1 MNIRK
6 EIIIILCLG
15 LLVIFSPSFERN
27 EHRQKTSLKITKSEN
42 LEFTLGYIPFH
53 ITNYTMKLF
62 YEFLNES
69 RNYDNQGHGV
79 STVKKIQAVLV
90 KLGVLPPKLNNGK
103 DSIDGKFGQ
112 ATTSAMSKFQ
122 VESGLLDTKGHI
134 NKETLDKMGI
144 DTLVFGV
151 IEQLNE
157 PKVNSE
163 NLQGLGN
170 FTSSMYEGA
179 PLIIVYG
186 GINVKERE
194 SGDYMYDYFNG
205 TGNNYNLFV
214 AKNHHINGLEAYN
227 KVIQHLQGQNIY
239 PRKKA
244 LYLFSGGVRPGFQLL
259 QSVSP
264 NEFEKIYL
272 VDIYIGKN
280 TAVYDLYTQLAKN
293 YPNKVEFYYTGSDSE
308 AGGLVN
314 LKAKREIKASVSV
327 SKQGSNHMLTNV
339 DAVSSLMSYF
349 KN

>member
-1 MNIRK
+1 MNIKK
-6 EIIIILCLG
+6 ETIILLCLG
-15 LLVIFSPSFERN
+15 LLVMFSPLFERRDN
-27 EHRQKTSLKITKSEN
+27 HQKTNFEIPIGGN
-42 LEFTLGYIPFH
+42 LEATLGYIPFH

-69 RNYDNQGHGV
+69 RNYDNQGHAI

-90 KLGVLPPKLNNGK
+90 KLGFLPPKLNNGK

-122 VESGLLDTKGHI
+122 VENGLLDTKGTI
-134 NKETLDKMGI
+134 NKETLDKMGV
-144 DTLVFGV
+144 DTLVFGDV
-151 IEQLNE
+151 EQLND
-157 PKVNSE
+157 PKINSE
-163 NLQGLGN
+163 DIEGLGN
-170 FTSSMYEGA
+170 FTPSMYEGA
-179 PLIIVYG
+179 PLIFVYG
-186 GINVKERE
+186 GISVKSRE
-194 SGDYMYDYFNG
+194 SGDYMYDYFNE

-214 AKNHHINGLEAYN
+214 AKNHRINGLEAYN
-227 KVIQHLQGQNIY
+227 KVIQFLQGQNIY

-272 VDIYIGKN
+272 VDIYIGTNK
-280 TAVYDLYTQLAKN
+280 AVYDLYTQLAKN
-293 YPNKVEFYYTGSDSE
+293 YPNKVEFYYTGSDSQ
-308 AGGLVN
+308 AGGLAN
-314 LKAKREIKASVSV
+314 LKAKQEIKSFASV
-327 SKQGSNHMLTNV
+327 SKQGTNHMLTNV